1 MTVLKDIF
9 IMVAWSLFAAVC
21 GGVAF
26 FFSMHLI
33 DKVSPEWRDLA
44 SLAAVVLLFLLAG
57 VPLIAALVVA
67 YVSPS
72 IVAVRYKHPQSQAV
86 AALNVLLGW
95 TLIGWVLSLVWA
107 LTAAGPIGASPPA
120 LEGGEHTS
128 LKSP

>member
-1 MTVLKDIF
+1 MRVLKEIF
-9 IMVAWSLFAAVC
+9 IMVGWSLLAAIS

-26 FFSMHLI
+26 LFSMHLI

-44 SLAAVVLLFLLAG
+44 SLAAVVLLFLFAG

-72 IVAVRYKHPQSQAV
+72 IVAVRYNHPQSQAV

-95 TLIGWVLSLVWA
+95 TLIGWVLSLVC
-107 LTAAGPIGASPPA
+107 LDRRRSDRGFAAAS
-120 LEGGEHTS
+120 
-128 LKSP
+128 